1 MKIYNGPSKRLLN
14 RGTYFLTTLMKSFES
29 RLKLVV
35 VEIEEEKGRIFKT
48 LLLVGAS
55 LLFLTFG
62 LMSLMILIMWAI
74 EPEKRIL
81 VLYITTFVLFL
92 LSIILGVCA
101 RRGLNYSNFLKETRK
116 QINIDINSL
125 RGED

>member
-1 MKIYNGPSKRLLN
+1 MNIYNGPSKRLLN
-14 RGTYFLTTLMKSFES
+14 RGSSFLTTLMKSFES

-35 VEIEEEKGRIFKT
+35 VELEEEKGRIFKT

-74 EPEKRIL
+74 EPERRIL

-92 LSIILGVCA
+92 LSIFLGVCA

>member
-1 MKIYNGPSKRLLN
+1 MKIYNGPSKSLLN
-14 RGTYFLTTLMKSFES
+14 RGASFLTTFMKSFES

-35 VEIEEEKGRIFKT
+35 VELEEEKGRILKT
-48 LLLVGAS
+48 LFLIVAS

-74 EPEKRIL
+74 EPEKRII
-81 VLYITTFVLFL
+81 VLYMTTFILFL
-92 LSIILGVCA
+92 LSIILGVRA
-101 RRGLNYSNFLKETRK
+101 RRGLNFSSFLKETRK